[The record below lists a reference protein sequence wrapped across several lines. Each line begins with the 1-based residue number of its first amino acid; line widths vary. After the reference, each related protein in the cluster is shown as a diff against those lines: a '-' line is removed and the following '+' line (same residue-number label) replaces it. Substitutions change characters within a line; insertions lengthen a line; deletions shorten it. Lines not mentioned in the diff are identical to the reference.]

1 MALPLANVTTM
12 TEKCPNVLP
21 KTSGH
26 FLFFC
31 TKNRK
36 ICTNFPAP
44 VSRDPVTYSGKIL
57 LSAEYT
63 PDYTR
68 GVPAPRP
75 DAPLHMH
82 RFAAQKPAI
91 PVWA

>member
-1 MALPLANVTTM
+1 MVLPLANVTTM
-12 TEKCPNVLP
+12 TEKYPDVLP

-26 FLFFC
+26 FFIFC

-44 VSRDPVTYSGKIL
+44 VSRSSITYSSKIL

-68 GVPAPRP
+68 GVPAPQP
-75 DAPLHMH
+75 DVPLRMH
-82 RFAAQKPAI
+82 RFAAQKPTTPA
-91 PVWA
+91 

>member
-1 MALPLANVTTM
+1 MALPLANVIMM
-12 TEKCPNVLP
+12 TEKYPDVLP

-26 FLFFC
+26 FFIFC

-44 VSRDPVTYSGKIL
+44 VSRNSVTYSDKIL

-68 GVPAPRP
+68 GAPVPRP
-75 DAPLHMH
+75 DPPLHMH
-82 RFAAQKPAI
+82 RFAVQKPAT
-91 PVWA
+91 PA